1 MAADMT
7 MARALN
13 TALRDALDADDRV
26 VVFGEDV
33 GRLGGVFRVT
43 DGLRDAFGDRR
54 CFDTPV
60 SEAGIAGLAV
70 GMAMAGFRPVVE
82 MQFDAFAYPAFEQ
95 IASHIAKMRN
105 RTRGALPLPLVVRIP
120 YGGGIGGVEHHSDS
134 SEAYYAHTAGLKV
147 VTPATAEDAY
157 SLLRE
162 AIDDPDPV
170 VFLEPKRHYWTREN
184 VELPVRTAPF
194 GTSAVRRAGRDVTL
208 VAYGPSVAVALE
220 AAQRAAAEGLDVEV
234 LDLRTLVPL
243 DDRTTAASVRRTGR
257 CLVVHEA
264 QGFAGVGAEIAARVQ
279 EECFDALRAPVL
291 RVTGFDIP
299 YPPPLLESAHLPGVQ
314 RVLAGLRRLVPSD
327 AERPSRRVN
336 LARSARAA
344 TGRTFRLPDLGEG
357 LADAEVLEW
366 KVAVGDS
373 VEHDQAVVEV
383 ETAKSAVTLPSPY
396 AGAVTALH
404 CAEGEVVQV
413 GAPLLT
419 VTGADAGGE
428 ADSDAALSE
437 REAESGA
444 ERTVG
449 KDVPRAEPTIRNADA
464 DAELTVEKAESDAE
478 LTVEKADP
486 GADPTLRNA
495 ASADPHT
502 VTAAG
507 SGAVLTGYGTN
518 AAQRWSLAATN
529 GVGGGARA
537 GAGGGTTP
545 AGDRRRPTGAV
556 EAQTRVP
563 LDASAEKFVRGH
575 RDTPAVTIWADTDAT
590 GLLAARDRLG
600 IGLLPLLARACL
612 TGLAAFPELN
622 ARVDAERGEIV
633 RPPGVHLGI
642 AAQTM
647 NGLVVPVVRDA
658 GRLSPDDLTAELRR
672 LTSLAR
678 RGTLPLEHRTG
689 GTFTLN
695 NYGVFGVDGATPIL
709 NHPQAAML
717 GVGRLLDRPWVVD
730 GRLEVRKVVQLSLT
744 FDHRVCDGGTAA
756 GFLRH
761 VVDGIAAPT
770 G

>member
-1 MAADMT
+1 M
-7 MARALN
+7 
-13 TALRDALDADDRV
+13 
-26 VVFGEDV
+26 
-33 GRLGGVFRVT
+33 
-43 DGLRDAFGDRR
+43 
-54 CFDTPV
+54 
-60 SEAGIAGLAV
+60 
-70 GMAMAGFRPVVE
+70 
-82 MQFDAFAYPAFEQ
+82 
-95 IASHIAKMRN
+95 
-105 RTRGALPLPLVVRIP
+105 
-120 YGGGIGGVEHHSDS
+120 
-134 SEAYYAHTAGLKV
+134 
-147 VTPATAEDAY
+147 
-157 SLLRE
+157 
-162 AIDDPDPV
+162 
-170 VFLEPKRHYWTREN
+170 
-184 VELPVRTAPF
+184 
-194 GTSAVRRAGRDVTL
+194 
-208 VAYGPSVAVALE
+208 
-220 AAQRAAAEGLDVEV
+220 
-234 LDLRTLVPL
+234 
-243 DDRTTAASVRRTGR
+243 
-257 CLVVHEA
+257 
-264 QGFAGVGAEIAARVQ
+264 
-279 EECFDALRAPVL
+279 
-291 RVTGFDIP
+291 
-299 YPPPLLESAHLPGVQ
+299 
-314 RVLAGLRRLVPSD
+314 LAGLRRLVPD
-327 AERPSRRVN
+327 GAERPSHRAD
-336 LARSARAA
+336 LARSAQAA

-373 VEHDQAVVEV
+373 VEHDQVVVEV

-396 AGAVTALH
+396 AGKVTALH
-404 CAEGEVVQV
+404 CAEGEVVRV

-419 VTGADAGGE
+419 VTEADAGGE
-428 ADSDAALSE
+428 ADSGAALPE
-437 REAESGA
+437 REAEAGA

-449 KDVPRAEPTIRNADA
+449 KDVPRAEPTIRNADVG
-464 DAELTVEKAESDAE
+464 AELS
-478 LTVEKADP
+478 VEKADS
-486 GADPTLRNA
+486 GAEPTVRNA
-495 ASADPHT
+495 ASADPHTVT

-545 AGDRRRPTGAV
+545 AGDRRRATGAV
-556 EAQTRVP
+556 GAQTRVP

-612 TGLAAFPELN
+612 AGLAAFPELN

-633 RPPGVHLGI
+633 RPPAVHLGI
-642 AAQTM
+642 AAQTA

-672 LTSLAR
+672 LTALAR
-678 RGTLPLEHRTG
+678 RGTLPSEHRTG

-761 VVDGIAAPT
+761 VVDGIDAPT